1 MDSDINDGLLK
12 DYEGHW
18 NSFKKALN
26 DTFTDLAEGVNA
38 EKELQQLHMKEG
50 DVDTYIATFK
60 KLLRLAHYSENE
72 HGAVTMFKRGLPHG
86 LAIAIIHNTATIP
99 TTLEG
104 WITATR
110 EQQLRYLQT
119 QEFSKKGL
127 SPQAMALAKKLGIR
141 NNQ

>member
-1 MDSDINDGLLK
+1 M
-12 DYEGHW
+12 
-18 NSFKKALN
+18 
-26 DTFTDLAEGVNA
+26 

-50 DVDTYIATFK
+50 DVDTYVTTFK
-60 KLLRLAHYSENE
+60 KLLRLAHYSETE
-72 HGAVTMFKRGLPHG
+72 HGAITMFKRGLPYG
-86 LAIAIIHNTATIP
+86 LAITIIRNTTTIP

-127 SPQAMALAKKLGIR
+127 SPQAMALAKKLGVR